1 MGGHNS
7 AKITDVEGKEGDER
21 KEAEQ
26 MNKFS
31 ENVYDIL
38 TKTPDSKKRIQPKK
52 PDYVPKDLVIP
63 QRNNNTAIR
72 SLTGSGKRKRKSMK
86 RKGKKKR
93 QTRKRKGKKKKR
105 SVKK

>member
-1 MGGHNS
+1 MAGHNS

-38 TKTPDSKKRIQPKK
+38 TKTPDSKKRIQPEK

-63 QRNNNTAIR
+63 QRNDTTRMLNF
-72 SLTGSGKRKRKSMK
+72 GSGKRKRKSMK
-86 RKGKKKR
+86 RKGKKK
-93 QTRKRKGKKKKR
+93 KR